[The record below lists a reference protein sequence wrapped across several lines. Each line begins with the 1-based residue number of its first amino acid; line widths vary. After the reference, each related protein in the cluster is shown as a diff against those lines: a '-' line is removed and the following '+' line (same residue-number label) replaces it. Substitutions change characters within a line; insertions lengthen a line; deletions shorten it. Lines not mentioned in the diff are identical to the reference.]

1 MLVYRPPGGSRER
14 RQSCAPAREALYLP
28 PMRRSPGAGSSLA
41 AKALWMLPEEPL
53 RGVVRRWRGRREAQ
67 ALRASDV
74 VFVSYGKSGRTWL
87 RLMLSRFFQQRFGL
101 EEGVF
106 LEFDNLH
113 RQNAA
118 IPKVYFTHGNYLP
131 DYTGHPDVFEDFA
144 DRRVV
149 LLIRDPR
156 DVAVSQYFQW
166 GRRMRPHKKWL
177 NRYPEHG
184 AELSLFEFVHDHES
198 GLTRVIEFQ
207 NRWAEAF
214 ARLDQLLLIHYE
226 EMRARPEGALQQ
238 TLEFMGFSP
247 SAEELKDGVAY
258 AAFDNMR
265 KLEEDGSVRA
275 SGQRLVP
282 GQHGDW
288 DSYKVRRAV
297 VGGYRDYLDA
307 TQRAAIDAR
316 LAAELNPAFG
326 YADPQAESDVTP
338 R

>member
-1 MLVYRPPGGSRER
+1 
-14 RQSCAPAREALYLP
+14 
-28 PMRRSPGAGSSLA
+28 MRRRAGAGSSLA
-41 AKALWMLPEEPL
+41 AKALWLLPEEPL
-53 RGVVRRWRGRREAQ
+53 RGVVRRWRGRQEAQ
-67 ALRASDV
+67 ALQASDV

-101 EEGVF
+101 EDGAF

-113 RQNAA
+113 RRNAA

-131 DYTGHPDVFEDFA
+131 DYTGHPDVRQDFA
-144 DRRVV
+144 DHRVV

-184 AELSLFEFVHDHES
+184 TELSLFEFVHEHEA
-198 GLTRVIEFQ
+198 GLTRVIEFH
-207 NRWAEAF
+207 NRWAEAVGQ
-214 ARLDQLLLIHYE
+214 LDQLLLIHYE
-226 EMRARPEGALQQ
+226 SMRDRPAAALEQ
-238 TLEFMGFSP
+238 TLQFMGFSP
-247 SAEELKDGVAY
+247 TREELEDCVAY

-282 GQHGDW
+282 GERGDW

-316 LAAELNPAFG
+316 LAAELDPAFG
-326 YADPQAESDVTP
+326 YIQPSSGPEPDVAS